1 MQLIVYVDDD
11 EDDFFLFKKAINE
24 ISDQYTVL
32 HADSSQNLFEQIRV
46 IKPDFIFL
54 DVDMPMTN
62 GVDCLK
68 MIRSAQKYD
77 GIPVIIYSTCKD
89 FSEISY
95 KNKANYYLVKPDS
108 FVKILTTLNSILTY
122 NWAEDFYPST
132 NLLLANKTG

>member
-24 ISDQYTVL
+24 ISDQFTVL
-32 HADSSQNLFEQIRV
+32 HATGSHNLFELIRV

-54 DVDMPMTN
+54 DVDMPMIN

-68 MIRSAQKYD
+68 MIRSAEKYD
-77 GIPVIIYSTCKD
+77 SIPVIIYSNSRD

-95 KNKANYYLVKPDS
+95 KNKANFYLVKPDS
-108 FVKILTTLNSILTY
+108 FVKILTTLNSILSY
-122 NWAEDFYPST
+122 NWAENFYPSQ
-132 NLLLANKTG
+132 NLLINKAG

>member
-11 EDDFFLFKKAINE
+11 VDDFFLFKKAVNE

-32 HADSSQNLFEQIRV
+32 HADSSDNLFDLIKV

-54 DVDMPMTN
+54 DINMPQMS

-68 MIRSAQKYD
+68 IIRSVQKYD

-95 KNKANYYLVKPDS
+95 KNRANYYVVKPDS
-108 FVKILTTLNSILTY
+108 FVNILTTLNSILTY
-122 NWAEDFYPST
+122 NWAADFYPSREF
-132 NLLLANKTG
+132 LFSHAK